1 VALLG
6 KISPP
11 DPSRVY
17 DPEYWLEKSEEARSK
32 AKETDDP
39 LVRSTLVNIANDY
52 EQLAK
57 QIAAYK
63 IARTVTLYFARF
75 ETPRGHRKK

>member
-1 VALLG
+1 MALLG
-6 KISPP
+6 RMSPP
-11 DPSRVY
+11 DPARVY
-17 DPEYWLEKSEEARSK
+17 DPDHWLEKATEARSK

-39 LVRSTLVNIANDY
+39 LVRSTLENIADDY

-75 ETPRGHRKK
+75 ETPRGH